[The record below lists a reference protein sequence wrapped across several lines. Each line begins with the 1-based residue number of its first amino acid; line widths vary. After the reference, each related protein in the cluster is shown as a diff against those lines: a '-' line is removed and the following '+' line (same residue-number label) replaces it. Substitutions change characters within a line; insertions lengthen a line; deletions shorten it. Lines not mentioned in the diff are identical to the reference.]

1 MVGMADAA
9 FMFFQATVTASVQFE
24 ILGDIFMAIVAQA
37 YLSGFVETGMTFVA
51 IRLDLGMALDNR
63 ARH

>member
-9 FMFFQATVTASVQFE
+9 FMFFQAAVTTPVQFE
-24 ILGDIFMAIVAQA
+24 ILGDIFMAIVAQTD
-37 YLSGFVETGMTFVA
+37 LRGFIETGMAFVA